1 MIELFSTLKNKASRK
16 IFQQKCNDILLVMI
30 IISVPISIK
39 LSNYITFILAFNWL
53 IYVISFKEEKLLA
66 KNRNSVLINI
76 APFLFCVLSLLYSTQ
91 VRVGLHNIEKLLP
104 LLAFPVI
111 INTIDTRKDYTFFLR
126 VFSIFILL
134 MSLTCFCYALYN
146 FFFVAESQ
154 QVLVGDF
161 FNRIP
166 SRWNAMTNINL
177 MRPFLINP
185 IYMSLYVSFAIFVVL
200 SGKFVDGFVKSLVVV
215 FLIIFQFL
223 IGSRIG
229 LFAFFFALIVF
240 VLQIGN
246 KQRRFYFSIFAS
258 LVFVASIVLI
268 LLNPIL
274 KKRFVSDLAMLRPP
288 KTVEGWNALNIR
300 LAIWDCSWEVSKE
313 SPVVG
318 YGIKGHEAVR
328 AACYQ
333 EKYTFHGPYGTK
345 LNSHNQFIEFALV
358 GGPLLLGLFVAQ
370 IVYSARIALANGAK
384 LHLIFI
390 FLFAITCCG
399 ESLLE
404 TQKGIVFFALFNSL
418 FIYYKGKETNV

>member
-1 MIELFSTLKNKASRK
+1 MLELLSTLKNKASQK
-16 IFQQKCNDILLVMI
+16 IFQQKCNDVLLVMI
-30 IISVPISIK
+30 IILVPISIK
-39 LSNYITFILAFNWL
+39 FSNYFIFILAFNWL
-53 IYVISFKEEKLLA
+53 IYVISFKEKFHT
-66 KNRNSVLINI
+66 KNRTSVLINI
-76 APFLFCVLSLLYSTQ
+76 APFLFCVLSLLYST
-91 VRVGLHNIEKLLP
+91 RVSIGLHNIEKLLP

-111 INTIDTRKDYTFFLR
+111 INTIDTRKDYTFFLK

-134 MSLTCFCYALYN
+134 MSATCFCFGLYN
-146 FFFVAESQ
+146 LIFVAENQ

-166 SRWNAMTNINL
+166 SRWNAMTNLNL
-177 MRPFLINP
+177 MRPFSINP
-185 IYMSLYVSFAIFVVL
+185 IYMSLYVSFVIFAIL
-200 SGKFVDGFVKSLVVV
+200 SEKFVKGYAKMLIVA

-246 KQRRFYFSIFAS
+246 KQRRSYFSIFAS
-258 LVFVASIVLI
+258 LVFVASIALI

-288 KTVEGWNALNIR
+288 ESVEGWNALNIR
-300 LAIWDCSWEVSKE
+300 LAIWDCSWDVFKR
-313 SPVVG
+313 SPIIG
-318 YGIKGHEAVR
+318 YGLKGHEPVR

-358 GGPLLLGLFVAQ
+358 GGPLLLGLFVSQ
-370 IVYSARIALANGAK
+370 IAYSAKIALANGAK
-384 LHLIFI
+384 MHLIFI

-418 FIYYKGKETNV
+418 FIYYNGKRTNV